1 MGETIYHNLDGAYTE
16 VKPALE
22 PHHSEAGTVTTNK
35 YSSTMGNLPQTV
47 KFGAQSS
54 IKINDTIAASVGSI
68 VLVYAN
74 LGFIFDDT

>member
-1 MGETIYHNLDGAYTE
+1 
-16 VKPALE
+16 
-22 PHHSEAGTVTTNK
+22 
-35 YSSTMGNLPQTV
+35 MGNLPRTI

-74 LGFIFDDT
+74 LGFIFDDM